1 MKNRFKKIGVSML
14 AGLSLGLLAAGST
27 AEPASAKKDWTPR
40 LSELDPDRPLEY
52 FELGEEMADAATT
65 DEHRAIARRLFGIAG
80 RIDPEGLGASAALAL
95 ASLINDR
102 RAAARLRAAAAMLGD
117 GVVRSANTGGRNRVD
132 ALTALEISE
141 AFGGFRTGRTSKLRQ
156 LVNDPIRLRLR
167 KTWDDTLPGGVKWL
181 AEQSRRSARSRPDL
195 DEDEV
200 LAMLRIEAGLLQV
213 DQATWSSM
221 LDLDGDEPLL
231 EIRVDRIDEML
242 LDGELLPY
250 WREGRWVATPQG

>member
-1 MKNRFKKIGVSML
+1 MKKRLRNVSVSML
-14 AGLSLGLLAAGST
+14 VGLSLGLLAAGGT
-27 AEPASAKKDWTPR
+27 VKPTSAKTDWTSR
-40 LSELDPDRPLEY
+40 LSALDPDRPLEY
-52 FELGEEMADAATT
+52 FELGEEMADAEGT
-65 DEHRAIARRLFGIAG
+65 DEQRATARRLFGIAG
-80 RIDPEGLGASAALAL
+80 RIDPDGLGASAALAL
-95 ASLINDR
+95 ASMSTDR

-117 GVVRSANTGGRNRVD
+117 GVVWSVGAGERNRVD

-156 LVNDPIRLRLR
+156 LVDDPIRLRLL
-167 KTWDDTLPGGVKWL
+167 KAWDDTLPGGVKWL

-213 DQATWSSM
+213 DQTTWASM

-242 LDGELLPY
+242 LDGALLPY
-250 WREGRWVATPQG
+250 WRDGRWVATPQG